1 MEILKKTGKFLLGVV
16 IGVAI
21 MMFADRYYVK
31 GKRLIADNLPKEPVE
46 YVNPY
51 MGNISHLLVPTYP
64 TVHLPN
70 SMLRVYPERGDFT
83 GDRLGGLPLIVT
95 SHRGSSA
102 FNLSPY
108 QGDEAGLLSSIV
120 TIGKRLSRIDIR
132 YIWMRRISR
141 SIMLH
146 LTRARFIALSSRKTD
161 RLIWCSIA
169 GMES

>member
-83 GDRLGGLPLIVT
+83 GDRL
-95 SHRGSSA
+95 
-102 FNLSPY
+102 
-108 QGDEAGLLSSIV
+108 SSIV

-146 LTRARFIALSSRKTD
+146 LTRARFIALRSRKTD

>member
-102 FNLSPY
+102 FNLKMCIRDSDCRLDHPSAITLDGRSGTGCRDRWRY
-108 QGDEAGLLSSIV
+108 QGCLLYTSCNG
-120 TIGKRLSRIDIR
+120 TDCFNRNYRLLLCEVKEQFV
-132 YIWMRRISR
+132 Y
-141 SIMLH
+141 
-146 LTRARFIALSSRKTD
+146 
-161 RLIWCSIA
+161 
-169 GMES
+169 

>member
-108 QGDEAGLLSSIV
+108 QGDEAGLKPVIQYSYDREKIVPVSISG
-120 TIGKRLSRIDIR
+120 IFG
-132 YIWMRRISR
+132 
-141 SIMLH
+141 
-146 LTRARFIALSSRKTD
+146 
-161 RLIWCSIA
+161 
-169 GMES
+169 